1 MPGARMDVSSP
12 TARSGEG
19 EKLISGEEVLGIWS
33 MCVTETD
40 KFFPCSARSGR
51 TAIRAGGL
59 ASLIRYGGPVNEN
72 KKPAP
77 VALIS
82 ENTTGELKRASFR
95 EGCGLASL
103 IR

>member
-1 MPGARMDVSSP
+1 MR
-12 TARSGEG
+12 
-19 EKLISGEEVLGIWS
+19 ISFADPV
-33 MCVTETD
+33 
-40 KFFPCSARSGR
+40 
-51 TAIRAGGL
+51 
-59 ASLIRYGGPVNEN
+59 GGPINEN

-95 EGCGLASL
+95 EGGGLAAL